1 MSFTSGNAQSALDE
15 AIKVVKR
22 QKLCDTKSESCI
34 DRLIELVRS
43 SQIQLESNESLD
55 ADKVMATLRQQAQ
68 KLGTSKE
75 LASQTKEL
83 HLGITRLSKALDKCF
98 DQQVDVCKAM
108 RDCSFD
114 TAALHKV
121 LAEHFYHEGRM
132 DAGDVFVTEAGVPG
146 GALLHQRY
154 AALHGVMR
162 QLREHNVE
170 PALGWAVTH
179 RAQLS
184 NDGSPSSFEFK
195 LHSLSFLHTLRHL
208 GHGPAL
214 AYSRSHFG
222 PFQHRHMG
230 EIQRLMGCLLFSRRL
245 AAGAADGVTVGA
257 GPYADLL
264 AAPTLWE
271 QAAQGFWQTACGL
284 LGQAS
289 ESPLTV
295 TVAAGSAALPELLKL
310 ACVMERTCTLQD
322 LQTCEQL
329 PMELELGS
337 EFAFH
342 SIFACPVSRE
352 QSSAENPPMLLPCGH
367 VLCEQSVA
375 RIAKARVRAFKCP
388 YCPMEARPDA
398 LRQLTFPDVQ

>member
-114 TAALHKV
+114 TAALHK
-121 LAEHFYHEGRM
+121 
-132 DAGDVFVTEAGVPG
+132 
-146 GALLHQRY
+146 
-154 AALHGVMR
+154 
-162 QLREHNVE
+162 LREHNVE

-245 AAGAADGVTVGA
+245 AAGGMDGITVGA

-264 AAPTLWE
+264 ASSTLWE

-289 ESPLTV
+289 ESPFTV

-352 QSSAENPPMLLPCGH
+352 QSSAENPPH
-367 VLCEQSVA
+367 A
-375 RIAKARVRAFKCP
+375 AA
-388 YCPMEARPDA
+388 
-398 LRQLTFPDVQ
+398 